1 MRRMKK
7 FYTLTVTVFASIG
20 LAQVVFAGPEP
31 TGKEMKQVAP
41 APPPPCPSWT
51 GFYVGGFGA
60 FDEAVV
66 DTHLDLTG
74 TWEHF
79 PEAERNLQS
88 RGERSFSTG
97 GGEAGGLIGYNYQF
111 GGNWVIGAEAAG
123 GYLWE
128 RNSNSVEFED
138 SELERDVKISGSFK
152 THYLFTFGGKLG
164 YALCNWLPYVTGGL
178 AVGDTDFNGKV
189 VVPDFVETLPIPENE
204 EALRFQHN
212 NTQSRAGWFVGGGLE
227 YRLTNHWRLRAQY
240 QYVDLG
246 SEGFSREDNFG
257 LGFESHRSV
266 DLREH
271 NAQFAIIYGF

>member
-1 MRRMKK
+1 MEK
-7 FYTLTVTVFASIG
+7 FFTLTVVVLASIG
-20 LAQVVFAGPEP
+20 LAQVVSAGPEP

-60 FDEAVV
+60 FDYAVV
-66 DTHLDLTG
+66 DTHVDLTG

-88 RGERSFSTG
+88 RGERNFNTS
-97 GGEAGGLIGYNYQF
+97 GGEAGGLLGYNYQA
-111 GGNWVIGAEAAG
+111 GNWVFGAEAAG
-123 GYLWE
+123 GYLWS
-128 RNSNSVEFED
+128 RNSKSEVFDD
-138 SELERDVKISGSFK
+138 SELETDVKISGSFK

-164 YALCNWLPYVTGGL
+164 YALCHWLPYVTGGL
-178 AVGDTDFNGKV
+178 AVGDTDFDGKIV
-189 VVPDFVETLPIPENE
+189 VRDFRDE
-204 EALRFQHN
+204 EDLAFERS
-212 NTQSRAGWFVGGGLE
+212 NTDTRAGWFVGGGLE
-227 YRLTNHWRLRAQY
+227 YRLTDHWRLRAQY

-246 SEGFSREDNFG
+246 SEGFTREDSLG
-257 LGFESHRSV
+257 LGFISHRSV

>member
-1 MRRMKK
+1 MRPMKK
-7 FYTLTVTVFASIG
+7 FCTLTVTVFASIG

-51 GFYVGGFGA
+51 GFYIGGFGA
-60 FDEAVV
+60 FDEAEI

-74 TWEHF
+74 EWEEF
-79 PEAERNLQS
+79 PEAERNLQR
-88 RGERSFSTG
+88 RGERTRSVS
-97 GGEAGGLIGYNYQF
+97 GGEAGGLLGYNYQF
-111 GGNWVIGAEAAG
+111 GGNWVIGAEADG

-138 SELERDVKISGSFK
+138 SALERDVKISGSFK
-152 THYLFTFGGKLG
+152 THYLFTFGGKVG

-178 AVGDTDFNGKV
+178 AVGDTDFNGQV
-189 VVPDFVETLPIPENE
+189 VVRDFRDE
-204 EALRFQHN
+204 EDLRFQHN

-240 QYVDLG
+240 QYIDLG
-246 SEGFSREDNFG
+246 SEGFTRQDN
-257 LGFESHRSV
+257 LGEGFISHRSI

>member
-1 MRRMKK
+1 MRPMKK

-97 GGEAGGLIGYNYQF
+97 GGEA
-111 GGNWVIGAEAAG
+111 AG

-189 VVPDFVETLPIPENE
+189 VVPDFAENLPIPENE
-204 EALRFQHN
+204 EALRFQRN
-212 NTQSRAGWFVGGGLE
+212 NTESRAGWFVGGGLE

-246 SEGFSREDNFG
+246 ETGFTRQDNFG
-257 LGFESHRSV
+257 EGFISHRSV

-271 NAQFAIIYGF
+271 NAQFAIIYVF